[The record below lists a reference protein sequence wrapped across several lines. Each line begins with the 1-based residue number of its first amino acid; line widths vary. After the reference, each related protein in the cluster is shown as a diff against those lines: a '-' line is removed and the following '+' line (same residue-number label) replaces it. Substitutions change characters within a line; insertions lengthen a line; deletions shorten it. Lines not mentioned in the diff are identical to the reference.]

1 MVTGVKAHY
10 FTLLNVTY
18 FSSFWFLGG
27 SDTGLAPF
35 FFTFKVSKTI
45 TFKITF
51 TSNQVHHYMQ
61 YLYIEYP
68 LTAYLQRVYTHT
80 QGTPHLTPLYVVCPV
95 KTLYVVVPYV
105 VVLTTYIHY
114 MQWYQVQYESICIH
128 FSFVLGVGVLTNHCV
143 QLSHNIRTTSTQTNT
158 VIIG

>member
-35 FFTFKVSKTI
+35 FFTFKVSETI

-51 TSNQVHHYMQ
+51 TNNQVHHYM
-61 YLYIEYP
+61 
-68 LTAYLQRVYTHT
+68 
-80 QGTPHLTPLYVVCPV
+80 
-95 KTLYVVVPYV
+95 
-105 VVLTTYIHY
+105 
-114 MQWYQVQYESICIH
+114 
-128 FSFVLGVGVLTNHCV
+128 
-143 QLSHNIRTTSTQTNT
+143 
-158 VIIG
+158 